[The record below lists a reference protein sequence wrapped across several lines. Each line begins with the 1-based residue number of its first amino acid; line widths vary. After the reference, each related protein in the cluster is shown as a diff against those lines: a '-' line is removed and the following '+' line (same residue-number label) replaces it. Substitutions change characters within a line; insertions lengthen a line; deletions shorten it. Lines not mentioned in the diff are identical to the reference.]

1 MKYMTFNSACSFA
14 GVANMLEQYGVDTT
28 DRKIALGMKLPYL
41 FAYDEGAYVSG
52 PMLQKAEWFNLYLNS
67 IGFVLIEKKISAD
80 KVVDYLKNQKT
91 AMLGIK
97 MENGGKH
104 AVVYKGIES
113 DKLLFINNKWENE
126 AVPSEIKITE
136 EELREKVDSEVVIAT
151 LQQIHPTKVCIREKL
166 EESVL
171 VLQANVLEI
180 VGLCKEEVSVAYLQ
194 AKLNVLFRPL
204 FLDGITMLH
213 LIGETELAEEWKVMQ
228 GNLLSALRQD
238 KNQSVKLGK
247 YISID
252 ELQALAQRYIELIR
266 TELGKEKLEV

>member
-228 GNLLSALRQD
+228 GNLLSTLRQD

-252 ELQALAQRYIELIR
+252 ELRALAQRYIELIR

>member
-228 GNLLSALRQD
+228 GNLLSTLRQD